1 MTKYRDRYTIAVR
14 IGFIAKGGSPLFA
27 ACMKKGG
34 IPMTVKKRQ
43 CYRAALLPLVLC
55 LLASITTVGVGAQT
69 TAGSAAGYENP
80 TWPTLDEARA
90 SIEQLYNENY
100 PEIADKIREI
110 CGISPEERTD
120 EALTLYWGSCGPT
133 SIAFQKVLMDNGIYA
148 ETRMDSQMY
157 AKHEYNLLRTR
168 LTDGS
173 VKLILIDGSYR
184 QFMRDYFRQEIME
197 TSGKSSGEVTDGE
210 IDAAILASGLPH
222 ILTFEFG
229 NWQQAVQKIQ
239 SVLGEDVDPLA
250 YSWIVG
256 SYESQPYPEPS
267 LQTSYTRYLS
277 QEELAALKA
286 GLLYEKPFEGS
297 LYIKGSWDSFSTR
310 QRFSYKG
317 NGVYEVTLQLDPN
330 TDAYTCTIEGEQPA
344 TPFYTAADQAV
355 VYPILNAYYN
365 HGTVQSFLTDA
376 IASGYTLLLGPSGN
390 SHITVRIDTRAGIHS
405 PQIRAVP
412 ASRIGLY
419 GDMDGN
425 EVIDLQDVI
434 FMQKALGGLIALT
447 DYQKKVCTVSGNDV
461 FSIQDLLLVQRYL
474 ANDPHAGLT
483 GQDVYAPLS

>member
-1 MTKYRDRYTIAVR
+1 
-14 IGFIAKGGSPLFA
+14 
-27 ACMKKGG
+27 
-34 IPMTVKKRQ
+34 MTVKKKQ
-43 CYRAALLPLVLC
+43 CYRVALLLLVFC
-55 LLASITTVGVGAQT
+55 LLASVTTAGAGAQT

-80 TWPTLDEARA
+80 TWPTLDRAQA

-110 CGISPEERTD
+110 RGILPEECTD

-148 ETRMDSQMY
+148 ETRIDSQMY

-173 VKLILIDGSYR
+173 VKLVLIDGSYR
-184 QFMRDYFRQEIME
+184 QFMRSYFLQEIMQ
-197 TSGKSSGEVTDGE
+197 TSGKPSSEVTDDE
-210 IDAAILASGLPH
+210 INAAILASGLPN

-229 NWQQAVQKIQ
+229 NWQQAIQKIQ

-250 YSWIVG
+250 YNWIDS

-286 GLLYEKPFEGS
+286 GLLYEKPFEES
-297 LYIKGSWDSFSTR
+297 LYIKGSWDSFATR

-317 NGVYEVTLQLDPN
+317 NGVYEVNLQLNPN
-330 TDAYTCTIEGEQPA
+330 ADAYTCTIEGEQPG
-344 TPFYTAADQAV
+344 TPFYAAASQAV
-355 VYPILNAYYN
+355 VYPTLNTYYN

-376 IASGYTLLLGPSGN
+376 MISGHTLLLGAGGN

-405 PQIRAVP
+405 PQIRTVP
-412 ASRIGLY
+412 AFRVGLY

-425 EVIDLQDVI
+425 NVIDLQDII
-434 FMQKALGGLIALT
+434 FMQKALAGLVALT
-447 DYQKKVCTVSGNDV
+447 DYQKKVCTVSGSDV
-461 FSIQDLLLVQRYL
+461 FSTQDLLLVQRYL
-474 ANDPHAGLT
+474 ANDPQAGLT